1 MSNFFVAQLKA
12 RKQGIP
18 ANDFA
23 EKYFLKALKNHQKRE
38 VIHISWPGSPEMN
51 A

>member
-23 EKYFLKALKNHQKRE
+23 EKYFLKGPKKDKLSTFHALKALK
-38 VIHISWPGSPEMN
+38 
-51 A
+51 